1 MPQPSTS
8 RPLNDLVLRALRG
21 EATPRTPVWMMRQAG
36 RFDPEY
42 HRLRAEAGLEL
53 EDLFRHPEYAARI
66 TLLPVRLG
74 VDAAILYQDILTP
87 LSPLGAHFVFRPGP
101 VLARPVR
108 TGDDAARLE
117 SYDPRR
123 ELGFVY
129 ESIERALGL
138 LGGGLPLLGFAGAP
152 FTLLAFLVAGASP
165 GGGDEVQRFLRQHE
179 AAAHDLLARL
189 ADVTAA
195 YLAAQIDAGVH
206 AVQLFESC
214 ADLVTADEYRT
225 WCAPYQARAL
235 APLAGLAP
243 RILFARDVQDVT
255 LLPASGADAFSLAT
269 SVDLRAARAALGEHV
284 GLQGNVCNQLLASG
298 PVADIAG
305 AVRSCVRAGGGR
317 GHVLNLG
324 HGILKGTP
332 FDHVVAF
339 LDAAHEGPEADA
351 EPDVEDQAADE
362 RWLARSTDPMHT

>member
-1 MPQPSTS
+1 MLES
-8 RPLNDLVLRALRG
+8 RDPRPENDLVLRALRA

-42 HRLRAEAGLEL
+42 HRLRAEASLEL

-108 TGDDAARLE
+108 TADDAARLE
-117 SYDPRR
+117 SYDPAR
-123 ELGFVY
+123 ELTFVY
-129 ESIERALGL
+129 ESIERALEL
-138 LGGGLPLLGFAGAP
+138 LGGALPLLGFAGAP

-165 GGGDEVQRFLRQHE
+165 GDGEDVRRFLRRHE

-195 YLAAQIDAGVH
+195 YLGAKVDAGVH

-214 ADLVTADEYRT
+214 ADLVSPDEYRT
-225 WCAPYQARAL
+225 WCAPYQARVL
-235 APLAGLAP
+235 APLAGRVP
-243 RILFARDVQDVT
+243 RILFARDVRDVT
-255 LLPASGADAFSLAT
+255 LLPAAGADVYSLAT
-269 SVDLRAARAALGEHV
+269 GVDLRAARAVLGSHV

-298 PVADIAG
+298 SAADIAG
-305 AVRSCVRAGGGR
+305 AVRTCVQAGGGR

-332 FDHVVAF
+332 FDNVVAF
-339 LDAAHEGPEADA
+339 LDAAHEGP
-351 EPDVEDQAADE
+351 VEDLEDDSADE
-362 RWLARSTDPMHT
+362 RWAARSTDPLRA

>member
-1 MPQPSTS
+1 
-8 RPLNDLVLRALRG
+8 VLRALRG

-87 LSPLGAHFVFRPGP
+87 LAPMGAHFVFRPGP
-101 VLARPVR
+101 VLAQPVR
-108 TGDDAARLE
+108 TAADAARLV

-123 ELGFVY
+123 ELACVL
-129 ESIERALGL
+129 ESIERTLEL
-138 LGGGLPLLGFAGAP
+138 LAGTLPLLGFAGAP

-165 GGGDEVQRFLRQHE
+165 GDGEEVRRFLRQHE

-189 ADVTAA
+189 ADVTAD
-195 YLAAQIDAGVH
+195 YLGAKIDAGVH

-214 ADLVTADEYRT
+214 ADLVSPDEYRT

-235 APLAGLAP
+235 APLAGRAP
-243 RILFARDVQDVT
+243 RILFARDVQDVA
-255 LLPASGADAFSLAT
+255 LLPAAGADAYSLAT
-269 SVDLRAARAALGEHV
+269 GVDLGAARVALGEEF
-284 GLQGNVCNQLLASG
+284 GMQGNVCNQLLASG
-298 PVADIAG
+298 SAADIAG
-305 AVRSCVRAGGGR
+305 AVRSCVRVGGGR

-332 FDHVVAF
+332 FDNVVAF
-339 LDAAHEGPEADA
+339 LDAAHEGPEVGPEDDP
-351 EPDVEDQAADE
+351 EDDPDDPDDPAADE
-362 RWLARSTDPMHT
+362 RWSARTSNPMRA